1 MERNDGTGRFCR
13 KCLTWDMQGQE
24 EYFANLQEYIS
35 NLDVDVKASEELYE
49 ARLTVCKECDLLFQ
63 GMCRTCGCYVELR
76 AAITRNKCPNK
87 HW

>member
-13 KCLTWDMQGQE
+13 KCLTRDMQGQE
-24 EYFANLQEYIS
+24 EYFANLQEYIN
-35 NLDVDVKASEELYE
+35 NLDVDIKASEDLYE
-49 ARLTVCKECDLLFQ
+49 ARLAVCKECDLLFQ

-76 AAITRNKCPNK
+76 AVITKNQCPNK